1 MTSADPQTAQARDLL
16 AALRLLLDSAGDAAG
31 VKGIRDRWPDE
42 YQAAPAAD
50 QTTLPGLDHLPVL
63 DHLPGLAMPQDAA
76 AARVLQLL
84 MPAAAGFNWR
94 QSYDENDFSRHF
106 LNNYGWFMLAGD
118 GGLIRADGLL
128 ITLLMLGPEAT
139 YPRHSHAA
147 EELYQVIAGEVEIDT
162 DDRGWRHYTPGM
174 TCHHIPWVPHALRC
188 GTSPVILMAIWK
200 ADRFIKSR
208 IDPRPDKRLMD

>member
-1 MTSADPQTAQARDLL
+1 MTSANTDQTLQAGDLL
-16 AALRLLLDSAGDAAG
+16 AALRVLLDTARDAAG
-31 VKGIRDRWPDE
+31 VADMLDLWPAD

-50 QTTLPGLDHLPVL
+50 KTALPVL
-63 DHLPGLAMPQDAA
+63 DHLPGLAVPQDAA
-76 AARVLQLL
+76 AARALALL
-84 MPAAAGFNWR
+84 TAAAAGFNWR